1 MPFISEHLYQKL
13 NASSLEQSPSIM
25 LQPYPTINDDHI
37 DDHIE
42 KAFDAINDAIATIRR
57 LKATLNYTSEMER
70 VYIRF
75 YTPID
80 EELCAGYIK
89 KLAKVK
95 EIIFT
100 QEPIEKAFS
109 DVSDF
114 VQVFVS
120 SEDFDVTPIKN
131 KLSKQ
136 QEKLLKE
143 QEKITKM
150 LNNEKFVQNAPQA
163 VLDKNQSLLSDIEH
177 KLLNINSELK
187 RLS

>member
-1 MPFISEHLYQKL
+1 MQDISKNWLRSK
-13 NASSLEQSPSIM
+13 
-25 LQPYPTINDDHI
+25 
-37 DDHIE
+37 
-42 KAFDAINDAIATIRR
+42 R
-57 LKATLNYTSEMER
+57 L
-70 VYIRF
+70 F
-75 YTPID
+75 
-80 EELCAGYIK
+80 
-89 KLAKVK
+89 
-95 EIIFT
+95 FT

-150 LNNEKFVQNAPQA
+150 LSNEKFVQNAPQA